1 MVFAGACSFGILST
15 FVKVAY
21 GEGYTTA
28 GIAFSQAA
36 TGMLVL
42 WALNCF
48 SRRRHT
54 GRLNATGW
62 LSLLATG
69 AFIGLT
75 TFVYYISVRYIAA
88 SLAIVLL
95 MQFSWMG
102 ILLEWLVFGKPP
114 GKRQLS
120 VTVLVIAGTLLAA
133 GLAGS
138 GLSDVSIP
146 GILYALLSSFLY
158 AIYVVANSR
167 YGTHLHPLHKSAV
180 IMTGS
185 ALGIFIVNAHV
196 LIGHTRFDTG
206 LLKWTL
212 FLSFFGTIVPPVLF
226 SKGIPRIGAGIS
238 AIIMTAELPVA
249 IICSHLVLHE
259 PITGLQWLG
268 VGVMLAAIAMLHV
281 REKETLPAGVEDARP
296 VRGTDAVED
305 CGSARPAAAK
315 GTDTITG

>member
-36 TGMLVL
+36 MGMAVL
-42 WALNCF
+42 WVLSCF
-48 SRRRHT
+48 SRRRHSF
-54 GRLNATGW
+54 RLSAKGW
-62 LSLLATG
+62 VSLLATG

-102 ILLEWLVFGKPP
+102 ILLDWLVFGKRPD
-114 GKRQLS
+114 KQQLV
-120 VTVLVIAGTLLAA
+120 VTALIMAGTLLAA
-133 GLAGS
+133 GFTVNGLNGVSLAG
-138 GLSDVSIP
+138 V
-146 GILYALLSSFLY
+146 LYALLSAFLY
-158 AIYVVANSR
+158 AVYVVANSR

-185 ALGIFIVNAHV
+185 ALGIFIVNAH
-196 LIGHTRFDTG
+196 LLLGSIHFDAG
-206 LLKWTL
+206 LLKWTV

-226 SKGIPRIGAGIS
+226 AKGIPRIGAGIS

-259 PITGLQWLG
+259 QITALQWLG
-268 VGVMLAAIAMLHV
+268 VTVMLVAIAMLNT
-281 REKETLPAGVEDARP
+281 RQ
-296 VRGTDAVED
+296 
-305 CGSARPAAAK
+305 K
-315 GTDTITG
+315 GG